1 MLTKNAAWMVMMVA
15 LSGCSSV
22 SHQTARDMEANQVA
36 IASESCAQA
45 VETAS
50 THDELK
56 WGRIV
61 ATPVL
66 TVASAG
72 LIPALIGANAA
83 LDFADRQ
90 NASKMRVACG
100 YEALSHGR
108 ILGDVATNAGISM
121 GLTAIDLG
129 LGSDVARVQAN
140 SSN

>member
-1 MLTKNAAWMVMMVA
+1 
-15 LSGCSSV
+15 
-22 SHQTARDMEANQVA
+22 MEADQVA
-36 IASESCAQA
+36 IASESCTQA
-45 VETAS
+45 IETES

-83 LDFADRQ
+83 LDFADRK

-108 ILGDVATNAGISM
+108 ILGDVVTNAGISM

>member
-1 MLTKNAAWMVMMVA
+1 MHTL
-15 LSGCSSV
+15 LS
-22 SHQTARDMEANQVA
+22 RPLFF
-36 IASESCAQA
+36 ESLCI
-45 VETAS
+45 ETLGLS
-50 THDELK
+50 FQI
-56 WGRIV
+56 GI
-61 ATPVL
+61 VL